1 MQKRFRRVIKEKA
14 REIFE
19 AGKFNLELFQYVID
33 EYFKQKQEKEQTAQ
47 KEKDEADAEEKELQ
61 PSVSLISRV
70 FGSQASAKGKMIGW
84 ASVALIMIVCALMV
98 YRFAPLGFSLFF

>member
-33 EYFKQKQEKEQTAQ
+33 EYFKQKQEKEEKEQ

-61 PSVSLISRV
+61 PSVSLLSRV
-70 FGSQASAKGKMIGW
+70 FGGQASAKGKMIGW

-98 YRFAPLGFSLFF
+98 YRFAPLGLSLFF